1 MPHWTRLWLSHPTT
15 LCCGQTA
22 PLLAPMHHRA
32 PPCTTRTSPGSVV
45 DKGHSGMSATARLT
59 SRRTETLHSHR
70 TCCEQSRCD
79 VFSAGLLKWRSTVST
94 ESTAHPKER
103 CYCYLARTLP
113 QSRKNAGLLE
123 GEFAGNVH
131 VHPGMCG
138 TVEIR
143 LLFACNMRV
152 LCFCVTKPKV
162 QSSEGTCNTR
172 WKH

>member
-1 MPHWTRLWLSHPTT
+1 MPHWTRLWLSHPTR
-15 LCCGQTA
+15 LCCGQKA
-22 PLLAPMHHRA
+22 PLLAPMHQRA
-32 PPCTTRTSPGSVV
+32 PPCTTVHQRAPTCTTKTSPGSVV

-70 TCCEQSRCD
+70 TCCEQSTCD

-123 GEFAGNVH
+123 GEFAGN
-131 VHPGMCG
+131 
-138 TVEIR
+138 
-143 LLFACNMRV
+143 
-152 LCFCVTKPKV
+152 
-162 QSSEGTCNTR
+162 
-172 WKH
+172 

>member
-70 TCCEQSRCD
+70 TCCEQSTCD

-113 QSRKNAGLLE
+113 TVSKECWFAWRWVCWQRTCTSWHVWNSRNQVVVCMQHARIVLLCHE
-123 GEFAGNVH
+123 A
-131 VHPGMCG
+131 
-138 TVEIR
+138 
-143 LLFACNMRV
+143 
-152 LCFCVTKPKV
+152 
-162 QSSEGTCNTR
+162 
-172 WKH
+172 